1 MKRVIC
7 SKCKWEI
14 HVAQNTGT
22 CDRHYSES
30 RIESACK
37 RVETN
42 VLVNV
47 RPNGNPVVW
56 VVTCQRSSENSSST
70 NTPEFHKTTCK
81 YYNKHVQLKET
92 V

>member
-1 MKRVIC
+1 MNRVTC
-7 SKCKWEI
+7 SNCKAEVYVTI
-14 HVAQNTGT
+14 STGT
-22 CDRHYSES
+22 CKKHHSKS
-30 RIESACK
+30 KIENACK
-37 RVETN
+37 RGEAH

-70 NTPEFHKTTCK
+70 NTPESHKTTCM
-81 YYNKHVQLKET
+81 YYNKYVQLKET